1 MRRQRSTIADLVTN
15 MTAIGSHCQLVLSH
29 WLPLVL
35 QTDDLN
41 TVRLEHSSLNLR
53 ANDPGEIRVC
63 RVQFAHFFGQTTDA
77 STLHPNDPA
86 LKVVCRQTVGRR
98 AYATN
103 VRWFSRLG
111 EPNFVGPQAL
121 NLLCQQVV

>member
-1 MRRQRSTIADLVTN
+1 MESGPAYGNGLFSKPSPSLSLSLCEAEGNECIPSIPTLKRLNDPRK
-15 MTAIGSHCQLVLSH
+15 IGSVIE
-29 WLPLVL
+29 PL
-35 QTDDLN
+35 
-41 TVRLEHSSLNLR
+41 
-53 ANDPGEIRVC
+53 G
-63 RVQFAHFFGQTTDA
+63 HFFRLTTDA

-103 VRWFSRLG
+103 VRRFSRLG